1 MKMKEDKFGYMIFFM
16 MFMLETTWFVMKM
29 RDKLWM
35 KLFDKLETP

>member
-16 MFMLETTWFVMKM
+16 MFRLETTWFVMEM

-35 KLFDKLETP
+35 KFFDKLETP